1 MVQWDQGVHLLHLC
15 QGAHSVQQ
23 VPKKLHDITMLEYFA
38 AVQTFK
44 NMDLLISFCGTYSG
58 ACRSWATYCT
68 LVTSGTL
75 KERKMN
81 VSEDFKRFRKL
92 HNQTQIKKH
101 GDHGETRFPFPLISP
116 LSHTNYHFK

>member
-1 MVQWDQGVHLLHLC
+1 MKDRVANEKHIFISYVLPQILFHLCYLEALVVQWDQGVHLLHLC

-81 VSEDFKRFRKL
+81 VSEDFKKV
-92 HNQTQIKKH
+92 
-101 GDHGETRFPFPLISP
+101 
-116 LSHTNYHFK
+116 